1 MKRHVFA
8 AAVLGA
14 AAMFIATA
22 SDATA
27 FGRRAKG
34 GCAPACDSGCGTA
47 TAGMAV
53 AAAGPGTADV
63 CSAPAAPTF
72 TTQTV
77 TKYKT
82 EYKTTKQKVTVNTTQ
97 WVDQPYEW

>member
-14 AAMFIATA
+14 AALFVATA
-22 SDATA
+22 SDASA

-34 GCAPACDSGCGTA
+34 GCAPACDTGCGAA
-47 TAGMAV
+47 TAGVAV
-53 AAAGPGTADV
+53 AAAGPGTADACAV
-63 CSAPAAPTF
+63 AAPTF

-82 EYKTTKQKVTVNTTQ
+82 EYKTSKKKVTVNQTQ
-97 WVDQPYEW
+97 WVDQ